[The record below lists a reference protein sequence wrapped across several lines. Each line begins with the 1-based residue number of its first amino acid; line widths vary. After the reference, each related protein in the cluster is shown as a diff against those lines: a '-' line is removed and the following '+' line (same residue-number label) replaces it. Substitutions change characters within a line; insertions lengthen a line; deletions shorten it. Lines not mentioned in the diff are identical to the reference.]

1 MLDLLAAVALEA
13 AHAAACTVDV
23 AVKWK
28 GPVNAGRSS
37 EMPLLQQQSSAAP
50 HTHSWARLTT
60 AGCWHRPGMAH
71 NLAPPTAIHA
81 LAAGYR
87 LGTGWVQAG
96 YRLASLQG
104 AWKSPQGSLQQHMS
118 VCTAESARSLY
129 EPRAIGAIPINT
141 ELLVP
146 PACCEP
152 RRPSLGFTS
161 PRPLPAHSTC
171 LVAPGPPPPGHT
183 ALSGHSAHVSP
194 VGRGAE
200 LSPQPHAVSRHI
212 PATPPAR
219 RCAPCSQGTAAE
231 LTPAPKGSAGRKA
244 AA

>member
-87 LGTGWVQAG
+87 LGTGWPHFRV
-96 YRLASLQG
+96 
-104 AWKSPQGSLQQHMS
+104 PGSLPKAAS
-118 VCTAESARSLY
+118 S
-129 EPRAIGAIPINT
+129 
-141 ELLVP
+141 
-146 PACCEP
+146 
-152 RRPSLGFTS
+152 
-161 PRPLPAHSTC
+161 STC
-171 LVAPGPPPPGHT
+171 LCAQQ
-183 ALSGHSAHVSP
+183 SQP
-194 VGRGAE
+194 V
-200 LSPQPHAVSRHI
+200 
-212 PATPPAR
+212 
-219 RCAPCSQGTAAE
+219 PCMNHERSEQSQ
-231 LTPAPKGSAGRKA
+231 
-244 AA
+244 

>member
-1 MLDLLAAVALEA
+1 MQGGAQRCLCCNSRAVLL
-13 AHAAACTVDV
+13 
-23 AVKWK
+23 
-28 GPVNAGRSS
+28 R
-37 EMPLLQQQSSAAP
+37 
-50 HTHSWARLTT
+50 THT
-60 AGCWHRPGMAH
+60 AGHGSPQLGAGTGRGWPTTSHLPRPSVHRQ
-71 NLAPPTAIHA
+71 
-81 LAAGYR
+81 

-161 PRPLPAHSTC
+161 PPPLPTHSTC

-183 ALSGHSAHVSP
+183 TLSGHSAHVSP

-231 LTPAPKGSAGRKA
+231 LTPAPEGSAGRKA